1 MAWAEEQELQAVSRR
16 TRADLER
23 VRAEGKTMSSPAR
36 VDDHQV
42 EAMARLRLEG
52 QSLRSIGRVFGVSR
66 PTVQRRLQEAVNLED
81 SKDPRSLAGKPLA
94 GFRATPGRR
103 ITVLYGIIV
112 YVIRCKNSLLH
123 RLSML
128 RK

>member
-23 VRAEGKTMSSPAR
+23 ARAEWKTMGSPAR

-81 SKDPRSLAGKPLA
+81 SKDPRGTAKQQRRHGPE
-94 GFRATPGRR
+94 PG
-103 ITVLYGIIV
+103 
-112 YVIRCKNSLLH
+112 H
-123 RLSML
+123 QRLF
-128 RK
+128 